1 MASLPRNPGATGLR
15 SGAACAE
22 GLERVMISRYDDK
35 AALEAEV
42 QAGRHREC
50 VGGLWD
56 EIGQLQ
62 LDFLVAQGLMP
73 YHRLLDIGCG
83 SLRGGVKLIRYLDTG
98 HYAGVDLH
106 ESLLDAGYQI
116 ELAREGLTHKLP
128 RSNLVADGEFDFS
141 WCPMRVDFA
150 LAQSVFT
157 ALPLN
162 FLRICLE
169 RLPAFVVR
177 DGKFFVSIFEI
188 PDNHPTHKPYRHPS
202 GFISY
207 GAQES
212 YHYRFADM
220 EFCCRGL
227 PWRVVNVG
235 NWNHPLSVRMVR
247 FDKVS

>member
-1 MASLPRNPGATGLR
+1 MRRRAS
-15 SGAACAE
+15 SGAPICVQ
-22 GLERVMISRYDDK
+22 ERRGQSWWEPMTISRYYDK
-35 AALEAEV
+35 TALEAQV
-42 QAGRHREC
+42 QAGRHREA

-62 LDFLVAQGLMP
+62 IDFLVSQGLMP
-73 YHRLLDIGCG
+73 HHRLLDIGCG
-83 SLRGGVKLIRYLDTG
+83 SLRGGVKLIRYLDAG

-106 ESLLDAGYQI
+106 ESLINAGYEI
-116 ELAREGLTHKLP
+116 ELATAGLMHKLP
-128 RSNLVADGEFDFS
+128 RSNLVAEGEFDFS

-169 RLPAFVVR
+169 RLGNFVVR
-177 DGKFFVSIFEI
+177 DGKFFVSIFEV
-188 PDNHPTHKPYRHPS
+188 PDHHPTCTPYRHPS
-202 GFISY
+202 GYISY
-207 GAQES
+207 GAKEP

-227 PWRVVNVG
+227 PWRAAHIG
-235 NWNHPLSVRMVR
+235 AWGHPLSVRMVR
-247 FDKVS
+247 FDKTS

>member
-1 MASLPRNPGATGLR
+1 
-15 SGAACAE
+15 
-22 GLERVMISRYDDK
+22 MISRYYDN

-50 VGGLWD
+50 VGGLWE

-62 LDFLVAQGLMP
+62 LDFLVVQGLKP
-73 YHRLLDIGCG
+73 HHRLLDIGCG
-83 SLRGGVKLIRYLDTG
+83 SLRAGVKLIRYLDAG
-98 HYAGVDLH
+98 HYAGLDLH
-106 ESLLDAGYQI
+106 ESLLNAGYEI
-116 ELAREGLTHKLP
+116 ELAKEGLKHKLP

-141 WCPMRVDFA
+141 WCPMQVDFA

-169 RLPAFVVR
+169 RLATFMVS

-188 PDNHPTHKPYRHPS
+188 PDKHPTHKSYRHPS
-202 GFISY
+202 GFISH
-207 GAQES
+207 GAREP
-212 YHYRFADM
+212 YHHRFADM

-227 PWRVVNVG
+227 PWRAVKLG
-235 NWNHPLSVRMVR
+235 NWDHPLSVRMVQFAR
-247 FDKVS
+247 TS